1 MDFIATEPLCE
12 NPAPTED
19 TVISDGWFPNIDL
32 VQMRAVM
39 RLDGTITPIR
49 LKTAVQGAVIQV
61 NQELHAWQQTQQ
73 EAGFTSLAHI
83 PSPTIDGQS
92 ILVWYYVRAVSHV
105 SVAELQ
111 SQYRDFASTHKGCE
125 HAEGLE
131 SRIEEERR
139 LARCALRAL
148 LQKTAITA
156 ELI

>member
-1 MDFIATEPLCE
+1 MDFIATEPLCDHH
-12 NPAPTED
+12 APTED
-19 TVISDGWFPNIDL
+19 IVSSDGWFPDIDL

-39 RLDGTITPIR
+39 RLDGTVTPIR

-61 NQELHAWQQTQQ
+61 NQELHTWQHTQQ
-73 EAGFTSLAHI
+73 EADFTSLASI
-83 PSPTIDGQS
+83 PSSTIDGQS
-92 ILVWYYVRAVSHV
+92 ILVWYYVRAVSHL
-105 SVAELQ
+105 SIAELQ

-148 LQKTAITA
+148 LHKTAITV
-156 ELI
+156 ECL